1 MASRNP
7 ESTAQVAG
15 HPIHPMLIPFPVAF
29 LVATLVSDLI
39 FLRTGNPGWATASL
53 WLLGAALVMAA
64 LAAVAGLID
73 FLGDDRI
80 RDLSAAWHHMIGNVI
95 AVVLALI
102 NWYRRY
108 AATEPGI
115 PSGGVVLSFLRRADP
130 ALHRLAR
137 LGDGLQAPGGSFRSG
152 NMTRASPD
160 EPNGAASRI
169 DRTRRGRGG
178 AGDRRLRDHWR
189 LPDC

>member
-7 ESTAQVAG
+7 ESTAQIAG

-29 LVATLVSDLI
+29 LVATLVSDLV

-53 WLLGAALVMAA
+53 WLLGTALAMAA
-64 LAAVAGLID
+64 LAAGAGLID
-73 FLGDDRI
+73 FFGDSRI

-108 AATEPGI
+108 ATAEPAM
-115 PSGGVVLSFLRRADP
+115 PSGSVILSLLVVLILLYTGWRGWEMVYK
-130 ALHRLAR
+130 HRVAVSDQL
-137 LGDGLQAPGGSFRSG
+137 
-152 NMTRASPD
+152 
-160 EPNGAASRI
+160 
-169 DRTRRGRGG
+169 
-178 AGDRRLRDHWR
+178 
-189 LPDC
+189 

>member
-29 LVATLVSDLI
+29 LVATLVSDLV

-64 LAAVAGLID
+64 LSAAAGLID
-73 FLGDDRI
+73 FLGDERI

-115 PSGGVVLSFLRRADP
+115 PSGGVVLSLLVVLILLYTGWRGWEMVYK
-130 ALHRLAR
+130 HRVAVS
-137 LGDGLQAPGGSFRSG
+137 DQP
-152 NMTRASPD
+152 
-160 EPNGAASRI
+160 
-169 DRTRRGRGG
+169 
-178 AGDRRLRDHWR
+178 
-189 LPDC
+189 